1 MGEPVDDR
9 RIFIRSLA
17 TRGSRDGL
25 ADNLPLIIDRIVR
38 AGFAE
43 VLLETVRVGQVEYAV
58 RDMVDTMVLVLS
70 PGSGDQIQAMK
81 SGIIANPDIFVIN
94 KADLPGA
101 HRELGRASCRERVC
115 PYV

>member
-1 MGEPVDDR
+1 MGELVDDR

-43 VLLETVRVGQVEYAV
+43 VLLETVGVGQVEYAV
-58 RDMVDTMVLVLS
+58 RDMVDTMVQVLS
-70 PGSGDQIQAMK
+70 PGSGDPHQPIK
-81 SGIIANPDIFVIN
+81 SRIIETPDIFVLN
-94 KADLPGA
+94 KPALPGA
-101 HRELGRASCRERVC
+101 ELVAGEIRSILHFH
-115 PYV
+115 